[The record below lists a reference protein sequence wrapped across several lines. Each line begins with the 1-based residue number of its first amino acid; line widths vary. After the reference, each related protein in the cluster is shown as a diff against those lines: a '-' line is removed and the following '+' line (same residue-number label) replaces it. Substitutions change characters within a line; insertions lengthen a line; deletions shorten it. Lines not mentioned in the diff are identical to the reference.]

1 MTPTVHTIFA
11 KQDDLKAMS
20 EFLRQIPD
28 GQQFRTELA
37 PGREYWTEGYARGTM
52 TGYYLHSDGQVACC
66 LILNNLFAHQ
76 HQAITDYYNDRR
88 AGNTTLGVKAVLE
101 RALGLKLD
109 TDSTGEKI
117 DQAIK
122 RIEKYLGECGTS

>member
-1 MTPTVHTIFA
+1 MKLTVHTIFA

-37 PGREYWTEGYARGTM
+37 PGREYWSEGYARGSM

-76 HQAITDYYNDRR
+76 HEAITAYYTARR
-88 AGNTTLGVKAVLE
+88 TGSTKLGVKAGLE
-101 RALGLKLD
+101 RALGMKLD
-109 TDSTGEKI
+109 PDPIDEKTDQGI
-117 DQAIK
+117 
-122 RIEKYLGECGTS
+122 RRMEKYLGEGGTS

>member
-1 MTPTVHTIFA
+1 MKPTVHTIFA

-20 EFLRQIPD
+20 DFLRQIPD

-37 PGREYWTEGYARGTM
+37 PGREYWGEGYARGIM

-76 HQAITDYYNDRR
+76 HEAITAYYNARRVDHSAQELMEGVERVLGIEADRH
-88 AGNTTLGVKAVLE
+88 TVPQK
-101 RALGLKLD
+101 
-109 TDSTGEKI
+109 
-117 DQAIK
+117 
-122 RIEKYLGECGTS
+122 

>member
-37 PGREYWTEGYARGTM
+37 PGREYWSEGYARGTM

-76 HQAITDYYNDRR
+76 HQTITDYYNDRR